1 MFSRFYPSLDAGK
14 ICQNLIVICSFW
26 SEFFRIMDGPFFKH
40 FRVIIACVGHL
51 KMVTESVE
59 KKKKYEFIET

>member
-1 MFSRFYPSLDAGK
+1 
-14 ICQNLIVICSFW
+14 
-26 SEFFRIMDGPFFKH
+26 MDGPFFKH
-40 FRVIIACVGHL
+40 FRIIITCVEHL